1 MASVGTI
8 ILCGEAV
15 DEWSSGCD
23 RGREHE
29 LQADVEGCGWWG
41 VWQDQASGL
50 TKLLCP
56 PS

>member
-1 MASVGTI
+1 M
-8 ILCGEAV
+8 
-15 DEWSSGCD
+15 SG
-23 RGREHE
+23 RVVAIEGWEHE